1 MEKVIEIPKVI
12 TVRQFAQ
19 LLNLPVGQ
27 VITHLL
33 KNGIRANI
41 NESIDIDTA
50 TLIADEL
57 GYKVKEL
64 KVEEKTQEEKV
75 KSIPRPPVVVVMGHV
90 DHGKTKLL
98 DAIRESNLVEKES
111 GGITQH
117 IGAYKVEI
125 KGKKMTFLDTPGHE
139 AFSSLRAH
147 GANITDI
154 VILVVA
160 ADEGVKQ
167 QTLEAIS
174 HARSASVPILVAINK
189 IDKPEANVEMVKKQL
204 AELDLVP
211 EQWGGKTIYVEVSAL
226 KKIGIEKLLEM
237 VLLLA
242 EMQDLKAPVALPASG
257 VVIEANMQPNIGPL
271 STVLVQKGKLQ
282 PSQIIVA
289 GPVWGKIRLL
299 FDEYNHKLKEVLP
312 GYPARIIGIKGLP
325 ELGDIF
331 QVVLDEKQARKLADE
346 NRIKKQVRKIATK
359 TGLGELSKE
368 IAEGKLKELPIIIK
382 ADVTGSL
389 EAIKDSLGEMS
400 DQEVKV
406 VIVSEGIGPITEG
419 DIQNAVTSKAI
430 IIGFK
435 VIITPRARKLA
446 ENSLVKYHLYDVI
459 YQLLD
464 DIYQALS
471 GLLEPEIVET
481 KIGKFE
487 VIKSFF
493 KIKGKGI
500 IGGKLVSGEIFKDSI
515 GKVIRD
521 EKEIGKIKITTL
533 QKEKLAVS
541 ELKAPIECGIGYEG
555 DVKIKPGDIVE
566 IFKME
571 EVIKKLKKR

>member
-237 VLLLA
+237 VLLLF
-242 EMQDLKAPVALPASG
+242 LPPWA
-257 VVIEANMQPNIGPL
+257 
-271 STVLVQKGKLQ
+271 
-282 PSQIIVA
+282 
-289 GPVWGKIRLL
+289 
-299 FDEYNHKLKEVLP
+299 F
-312 GYPARIIGIKGLP
+312 
-325 ELGDIF
+325 
-331 QVVLDEKQARKLADE
+331 
-346 NRIKKQVRKIATK
+346 
-359 TGLGELSKE
+359 
-368 IAEGKLKELPIIIK
+368 
-382 ADVTGSL
+382 
-389 EAIKDSLGEMS
+389 
-400 DQEVKV
+400 
-406 VIVSEGIGPITEG
+406 
-419 DIQNAVTSKAI
+419 
-430 IIGFK
+430 
-435 VIITPRARKLA
+435 
-446 ENSLVKYHLYDVI
+446 
-459 YQLLD
+459 
-464 DIYQALS
+464 
-471 GLLEPEIVET
+471 
-481 KIGKFE
+481 
-487 VIKSFF
+487 
-493 KIKGKGI
+493 
-500 IGGKLVSGEIFKDSI
+500 
-515 GKVIRD
+515 
-521 EKEIGKIKITTL
+521 
-533 QKEKLAVS
+533 
-541 ELKAPIECGIGYEG
+541 
-555 DVKIKPGDIVE
+555 
-566 IFKME
+566 
-571 EVIKKLKKR
+571 